1 MAVSVAA
8 VMRHVRNFFERGW
21 VDGTLVISGGVLSV
35 PVDAPYIAITGS
47 RYNDGVH
54 RMLSD
59 TVAEHPLRDET
70 FSGRIWLL
78 YPPADFLDLCRA
90 ASEFDDKNPAG
101 ALKSESFGE
110 YSYTRAAVGGT
121 GGLHTWDTALMSRL
135 RPYMRMFTE
144 VDV

>member
-1 MAVSVAA
+1 MAVSVDA
-8 VMRHVRNFFERGW
+8 VMRHVRNYFERGW

-35 PVDAPYIAITGS
+35 PVDAPYIAITNS

-78 YPPADFLDLCRA
+78 YPPANFLDLCA
-90 ASEFDDKNPAG
+90 DASSFDEKNPAG

-110 YSYTRAAVGGT
+110 YSYTRASAGSGD
-121 GGLHTWDTALMSRL
+121 LLTWETALASRL
-135 RPYMRMFTE
+135 MPYRRMFTE
-144 VDV
+144 VNV

>member
-59 TVAEHPLRDET
+59 TVAERPLRDET
-70 FSGRIWLL
+70 FSGRVWLL
-78 YPPADFLDLCRA
+78 YPPADFLDLCRD

-110 YSYTRAAVGGT
+110 YSYTRASAGSGAP
-121 GGLHTWDTALMSRL
+121 LTWETALQSRL
-135 RPYMRMFTE
+135 MPYRRMFTE
-144 VDV
+144 VSV

>member
-21 VDGTLVISGGVLSV
+21 MDGTLIISGGVLSV

-47 RYNDGVH
+47 RHNDGVH

-59 TVAEHPLRDET
+59 TVAERPLRNET

-78 YPPADFLDLCRA
+78 YPPADFLDLCRD
-90 ASEFDDKNPAG
+90 ASKFDDKNPAG
-101 ALKSESFGE
+101 ELKSESFGE
-110 YSYTRAAVGGT
+110 YSYTRASAGS
-121 GGLHTWDTALMSRL
+121 GGLLTWETALASRL
-135 RPYMRMFTE
+135 MPYRRMFTE